1 MKLDLK
7 YNMIQRFKN
16 FSENILVIDVES
28 TCLEKVSEIIEIGLS
43 DTKNTF
49 NECILIKP
57 VYSKIN
63 DFCTKL
69 TSLTTEYIEQNGDDC
84 NLAYNKLNKISLR
97 YTTWASYG
105 DYDKEMFEKMSEL
118 YNIKIN
124 LPVNH
129 INVRKLFAQKVL
141 KTDNPKQ
148 APKNPKDALIEL
160 GYEFSGF
167 NHRGI
172 DDAKNISYLLNLLNY
187 YTL

>member
-1 MKLDLK
+1 
-7 YNMIQRFKN
+7 MIQKFKN

-28 TCLEKVSEIIEIGLS
+28 TCLEIVSEIIEIGLS

-49 NECILIKP
+49 NKCILIKP
-57 VYSKIN
+57 IYSKIN

-69 TSLTTEYIEQNGDDC
+69 TSLTPEYIEQNGDNH
-84 NLAYNKLNKISLR
+84 NLAYNKLNNISLR
-97 YTTWASYG
+97 YKTWASYG
-105 DYDKEMFEKMSEL
+105 NYDKKMFENMSEI
-118 YNIKIN
+118 YDVNIN

-160 GYEFSGF
+160 GYEFLGF

-172 DDAKNISYLLNLLNY
+172 DDAKNISYLLNILND

>member
-1 MKLDLK
+1 MEF
-7 YNMIQRFKN
+7 NPRFVNVTYHREEYIYKER
-16 FSENILVIDVES
+16 ENGL
-28 TCLEKVSEIIEIGLS
+28 LEKIAII
-43 DTKNTF
+43 

-69 TSLTTEYIEQNGDDC
+69 TSLTTEYIEQNGDDY
-84 NLAYNKLNKISLR
+84 NLAYNKLNKTSLR

-118 YNIKIN
+118 YDIKIN

-129 INVRKLFAQKVL
+129 INVRKLFAQKLL

-187 YTL
+187 I